1 MKEEMVSLSV
11 KDDAKNGFRWYA
23 VRTLTNQELK
33 IKRYI
38 EQHCETGE
46 WKDFIRKVFV
56 PTKTVVEVK
65 NGKKT
70 TRTRKF
76 FPGYVFLCMKLYDE
90 SDTFLPE
97 LALFIRRIQGVTGF
111 MENNHQP
118 VPMRLSEI
126 EALLGEA
133 KAVEGKKTL
142 KVEYE
147 VGEMVKV
154 IDGAFMSS
162 SGVIDEID
170 PEKGRLRVSVSIFG
184 RSTPVELEYWQVQ
197 KEQ

>member
-1 MKEEMVSLSV
+1 MEEKILSSEV
-11 KDDAKNGFRWYA
+11 KNGFQWYA

-38 EQHCETGE
+38 EQYCENGE
-46 WKDFIRKVFV
+46 WKDFIQKVFV
-56 PTKTVVEVK
+56 PVKTVVEVK

-90 SDTFLPE
+90 AGTFLPE
-97 LALFIRRIQGVTGF
+97 VALLIRRIQGVTGF
-111 MENNHQP
+111 MENHHQP
-118 VPMRLSEI
+118 IPMRPAEVD
-126 EALLGEA
+126 ALLGEA
-133 KAVEGKKTL
+133 KAVQGKKTL
-142 KVEYE
+142 KVEYKM
-147 VGEMVKV
+147 GEMVKV
-154 IDGAFMSS
+154 MDGPFMSS
-162 SGVIDEID
+162 SGIIDEID

-197 KEQ
+197 REG